1 MKIAYFINTFNSIN
15 WGGQATSNAIEYML
29 SKQYPE
35 AEFVPLDMPQLPF
48 KKMKIFRKYYEQ
60 ELIRAIMKDQIKDVF
75 YYLKKM
81 NIPSTIFETFTHICF
96 NGEGA
101 IHAKSGHIVVFMGLL
116 YIAKKQ
122 GKVVAAINQTIDLK
136 HNKRLELLIQKV
148 YNTLDFVAVREPIS
162 LTYAKNIGIV
172 DVHLIPDAVYGLPEL
187 TDDIIEER
195 ASKFSLPKEYVAV
208 TGSSILKRDSTSLA
222 YMKNLIVTIRKNI
235 DLPIVFM
242 ANAKTDIWLAH
253 RLQKEFGFMIV
264 EPPVKFMDAIA
275 IIARSK
281 VLVGGRQHPNIFAYM
296 HKIPFIPF
304 KGNTFKNDGVVALQN
319 YPLKP
324 LEWNSGEDAFK
335 KSLRRIGE
343 GILFN
348 KIKIE
353 HFSVFPELN
362 PSQKCSKKIAI
373 VVTNLAS
380 SGAEKIALTQAKL
393 FREYGHEVVLFLVDN
408 IKKYDTSDCDF
419 QIETLSKGKNTY
431 KVLGRVGDR
440 IYAEILKAKMNEYG
454 TFDLVISNLPR
465 ADRVVKMLD
474 HPNKY
479 YVIHTSYKTELEK
492 FANKRSGKKSKLYR
506 YLYEGENVITVSK
519 EIVSDLDQLQIR
531 YNRAMTIYNPFSF
544 EEIRSKG
551 KEAIDLDFDY
561 IISPTAFRKEK
572 RYDVMLDAFKQV
584 KHPVKLLILANPD
597 PKLEAMIHERGLEE
611 RVVMLGFQQNPYK
624 YIKRAKLLVLSSERE
639 GLPTV
644 MIESLILGTSVV
656 ATNCPTGPSEILTEE
671 LSHWLVPVN
680 DPAALAQKIDE
691 ALETDIDIDESIL
704 EKFNKHTVY
713 EQLCSLMV

>member
-15 WGGQATSNAIEYML
+15 WGGQATSNAIRYML

-48 KKMKIFRKYYEQ
+48 KKMKLFRKYYEH
-60 ELIRAIMKDQIKDVF
+60 ELIGAIMQDRIKDVF

-81 NIPSTIFETFTHICF
+81 NIPSTIFENFTHICF

-136 HNKRLELLIQKV
+136 QKKYLEQLIQKV
-148 YNTLDFVAVREPIS
+148 YNMLDYVSVREPIS
-162 LTYAKNIGIV
+162 LEYAKNIGIM

-187 TDDIIEER
+187 TEEVIEKR
-195 ASKFSLPKEYVAV
+195 VSTFSLPKTYVVV
-208 TGSSILKRDSTSLA
+208 TGSSILKRNSTSLRQ
-222 YMKNLIVTIRKNI
+222 MRELITMIRKHI
-235 DLPIVFM
+235 DIPIVFM

-253 RLQKEFGFMIV
+253 HLQKEFGFMII
-264 EPPVKFMDAIA
+264 EPPVKFMDAMAVIS
-275 IIARSK
+275 RSK
-281 VLVGGRQHPNIFAYM
+281 ILIGGRQHPNIFAYM
-296 HKIPFIPF
+296 YKVPFVPF

-319 YPLKP
+319 YPLEP
-324 LEWNSGEDAFK
+324 LEWGVDEDRFV
-335 KSLRRIGE
+335 KSLQ
-343 GILFN
+343 
-348 KIKIE
+348 KIE
-353 HFSVFPELN
+353 EGLSFHKIAIEDFSIFPSNRVFISRP
-362 PSQKCSKKIAI
+362 KKIAI

-419 QIETLSKGKNTY
+419 TIETLSGGKNTY
-431 KVLGRVGDR
+431 KVLGKVGDR
-440 IYAEILKAKMNEYG
+440 IYAEILKSKMNEYG
-454 TFDLVISNLPR
+454 GFDLLISNLPR
-465 ADRVVKMLD
+465 ADRVVKLLD

-479 YVIHTSYKTELEK
+479 FVIHTSYKTELEK
-492 FANKRSGKKSKLYR
+492 FAIKRSGKKSKLYR

-519 EIVSDLDQLQIR
+519 EIVSDLDKLHIH
-531 YNRAMTIYNPFSF
+531 YKKALTIYNPFSF

-551 KEAIDLDFDY
+551 EEAIDLDFDY

-572 RYDVMLDAFKQV
+572 RYDVMLDAFKQI
-584 KHPVKLLILANPD
+584 KKPIKLLILANAH
-597 PKLEAMIHERGLEE
+597 PKLEMMIRDRGLEE

-644 MIESLILGTSVV
+644 MIESLILGTPVV
-656 ATNCPTGPSEILTEE
+656 ATNCPTGPSEILTGE
-671 LSHWLVPVN
+671 LSRWLVPVN
-680 DPAALAQKIDE
+680 DPDMLAQKITE
-691 ALETDIDIDESIL
+691 ALETDICIDESIL

-713 EQLCSLMV
+713 EQLHALME

>member
-48 KKMKIFRKYYEQ
+48 KKMKIFRKYYEK
-60 ELIRAIMKDQIKDVF
+60 ELIRAIMEDRIEDVF

-101 IHAKSGHIVVFMGLL
+101 IHARSGHIVVFMGLL

-162 LTYAKNIGIV
+162 LTYAKNIGIS

-187 TDDIIEER
+187 TDEMIDER
-195 ASKFSLPKEYVAV
+195 ISKFSLPEKYVAV
-208 TGSSILKRDSTSLA
+208 TGSSILKRNSTSLA
-222 YMKNLIVTIRKNI
+222 YMKHLVSTIQKHI

-264 EPPVKFMDAIA
+264 EPPVKFMDAMA
-275 IIARSK
+275 IIARSEI
-281 VLVGGRQHPNIFAYM
+281 LIGGRQHPNIFAYM
-296 HKIPFIPF
+296 YEIPFIPF

-319 YPLKP
+319 YPVKP
-324 LEWNSGEDAFK
+324 LVWGSEESEFK
-335 KSLRRIGE
+335 RSLEKIAE
-343 GILFN
+343 GVSFN
-348 KIKIE
+348 KITIKD
-353 HFSVFPELN
+353 FSIFPKNVLADQN
-362 PSQKCSKKIAI
+362 VKKVAI

-393 FREYGHEVVLFLVDN
+393 FRKYGHEVVLFLVDN

-419 QIETLSKGKNTY
+419 KIETLSQGKNTY
-431 KVLGRVGDR
+431 KVLGKVGDK
-440 IYAEILKAKMNEYG
+440 IYAEILKTKMNEYG
-454 TFDLVISNLPR
+454 GFDLVISNLPR
-465 ADRVVKMLD
+465 ADRVVKLLD

-479 YVIHTSYKTELEK
+479 FVIHTSYKTELEK
-492 FANKRSGKKSKLYR
+492 FAHKRSSKKSKLYR

-519 EIVSDLDQLQIR
+519 EIVSDLDKLQIR
-531 YNRAMTIYNPFSF
+531 YKKAMTIYNPFSF

-551 KEAIDLDFDY
+551 EEAIDLDFDY

-597 PKLEAMIHERGLEE
+597 PKLEAMIRERGLEE

-644 MIESLILGTSVV
+644 MIESLILGTPVV
-656 ATNCPTGPSEILTEE
+656 ATNCPTGPSEILTGE

-691 ALETDIDIDESIL
+691 ALETDIRIDERML

-713 EQLCSLMV
+713 EQLQSLIG